1 MNLNSRM
8 RASSHSAVGEGPR
21 AGEPGWGWGAIP
33 CWPLQGGKNQT
44 FLPPYAGA
52 RQVSSASSGNVCV
65 GFQSHSTEVCLDV
78 PFPFVI
84 HQLVCCP
91 STPSASILA
100 PGSLPRRPD
109 FRNKI
114 HLLSSDNHVGFHGH
128 LEPNVYGLA
137 SLSRPTICDWCVSI
151 FPKEAVLCANQH
163 PAGPTFLMFPCAGKA
178 QPIQKAAAQPTCP
191 RPEISLTCFPYYD
204 IAGKYCMFYLFND

>member
-52 RQVSSASSGNVCV
+52 RQLSSASSGNVCV

-84 HQLVCCP
+84 HQLVCCL
-91 STPSASILA
+91 STCSASILA
-100 PGSLPRRPD
+100 LGFLPRGQTFGTKFTIYHLITTWVFMATWNPM
-109 FRNKI
+109 FMVW
-114 HLLSSDNHVGFHGH
+114 LLSADPPFVIGVCPSFLRKPSCVPTSIQQDPPSSCSFV
-128 LEPNVYGLA
+128 LERP
-137 SLSRPTICDWCVSI
+137 SLSKKPLHS
-151 FPKEAVLCANQH
+151 
-163 PAGPTFLMFPCAGKA
+163 
-178 QPIQKAAAQPTCP
+178 P
-191 RPEISLTCFPYYD
+191 RVQDQRSV
-204 IAGKYCMFYLFND
+204 

>member
-52 RQVSSASSGNVCV
+52 RQLSSASSDNVCG
-65 GFQSHSTEVCLDV
+65 GFQSHSTKVCLDV

-84 HQLVCCP
+84 HQLVCCL
-91 STPSASILA
+91 STCSASVLA
-100 PGSLPRRPD
+100 LGFLPRGQTFGTKFTIYHLITTWVFMATWNPM
-109 FRNKI
+109 FMVW
-114 HLLSSDNHVGFHGH
+114 LLSADPPFVIGVCPSFLRKPSCVPTSIQQDPPSSCSLV
-128 LEPNVYGLA
+128 LERP
-137 SLSRPTICDWCVSI
+137 SLSKKPLHSPRVQDQRSVCRVSRMMTLLVSLG
-151 FPKEAVLCANQH
+151 A
-163 PAGPTFLMFPCAGKA
+163 FPC
-178 QPIQKAAAQPTCP
+178 
-191 RPEISLTCFPYYD
+191 
-204 IAGKYCMFYLFND
+204 